1 LSAFLATDATITH
14 LDLSNNKPLKEE
26 AAAALASGLATN
38 TGVLELN
45 LMGLGGGRR
54 EAACV

>member
-1 LSAFLATDATITH
+1 LATDATITH